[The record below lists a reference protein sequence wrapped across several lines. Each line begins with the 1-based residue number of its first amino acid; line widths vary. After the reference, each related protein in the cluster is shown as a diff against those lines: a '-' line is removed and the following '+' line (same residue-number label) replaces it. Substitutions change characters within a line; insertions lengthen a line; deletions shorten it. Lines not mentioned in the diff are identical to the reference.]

1 VAAVIAERTP
11 AASVAPAAETV
22 APAAEPEPAAPD
34 GAGAPDAEDLRAAPG
49 MTPEEEAKEPDRF
62 RFKNPEDRAIALL
75 AKTKGI
81 SLTAAAKLYAGDAP
95 PAAGAGPAAAPAPAV
110 DADLAFYDGQLGG
123 LEAQVKKLS
132 DERKQAREDVDNE
145 KGDTLSDSIAEL
157 KTQIGLLKNE
167 RQGHIRN
174 REQAVTQSFEQQATA
189 SRDRLLTEH
198 TELAS
203 EGSLHRMAF
212 DSFVSKS
219 FADPKRAS
227 LFSDP
232 SWPEKLGA
240 EFAQAHGMKKGATA
254 PAAAPTPGFVPAK
267 PTTTPPAALLRS
279 KAVQV
284 PGAKGL
290 SSADGV
296 NPSAAGA
303 PTRAELMAALPNM
316 SAEQRKAL
324 IRSIPTAPRS

>member
-1 VAAVIAERTP
+1 
-11 AASVAPAAETV
+11 
-22 APAAEPEPAAPD
+22 
-34 GAGAPDAEDLRAAPG
+34 